1 MSFKCSIK
9 TLNRLGD
16 SFGDLVFIN
25 IPTDSIFH
33 SKFNANAIFTSIFI
47 TFIEWHTEASHRI
60 TQKCPEVAFR
70 NCYFYSVE
78 LIEPAAIYLIYVTH
92 KDSKLLNKSV
102 FGA

>member
-9 TLNRLGD
+9 TLNRLED

-47 TFIEWHTEASHRI
+47 TFIDWYEGI
-60 TQKCPEVAFR
+60 LQNYTQKCPEVAFR

-78 LIEPAAIYLIYVTH
+78 LIEPAAIYLIYVKY

-102 FGA
+102 SGA